1 MKDEEDLGTD
11 YGSTMF
17 NGCMGIILFG
27 TMIIVA
33 ITELY
38 EWFTAR

>member
-27 TMIIVA
+27 TMIIVGHA
-33 ITELY
+33 PITG
-38 EWFTAR
+38 R